1 MAKSTNKPFKVII
14 SRTDSL
20 GDVMLTLPMAGLIKK
35 FIPGAKV
42 VFLGKEYTKD
52 LVTCC
57 GNIDEFLSLEELR
70 KLKPKERPARLKSL
84 QANAILHVFPDKE
97 LAYMAKEAGIPIR
110 VGTSH
115 RIYHFLSCTH
125 LINFSRRKSDLHESQ
140 LNLKLLAGIGIE
152 QELSTREI
160 NSYSALTELHSK
172 DYPIST
178 KPARDKFNLIIHPR
192 SKGSARE
199 WSLENFTQL
208 IRLLPSETY
217 RIFIT
222 GTLQEGESMKAFI
235 DSNPSVVNLCGKLSL
250 KEFIALIDSCQGLV
264 AASTGPLH
272 IASALGKK
280 AIGIYAPMHPID
292 PGRWAPIGEHAE
304 YLVKQVDCSDCR
316 KSMNC
321 HCIREIKPETVFERV
336 RLAQAQ
342 ASGRV

>member
-1 MAKSTNKPFKVII
+1 MAKSMNKPFTVII

-20 GDVMLTLPMAGLIKK
+20 GDVMLTLPLAGIIKK
-35 FIPGAKV
+35 FIPGSRI

-70 KLKPKERPARLKSL
+70 KLKTKERPLRLKSL
-84 QANAILHVFPDKE
+84 NANAILHVFPDKE
-97 LAYMAKEAGIPIR
+97 LAAMAKEAGIPIR

-115 RIYHFLSCTH
+115 RIYHFLTCNH

-140 LNLKLLAGIGIE
+140 LNLKLLSGIGIE

-160 NSYSALTELHSK
+160 NAFSALTEVHSK
-172 DYPIST
+172 KYPASNLPT
-178 KPARDKFNLIIHPR
+178 RDKFNLIIHPR

-199 WSLENFTQL
+199 WGLDNFTKL
-208 IRLLPSETY
+208 IQLLPTETY
-217 RIFIT
+217 KIFIT

-235 DSNPSVVNLCGKLSL
+235 ESNPSVVNLCGKLSL

-292 PGRWAPIGEHAE
+292 PGRWAPIGEQAE

-316 KSMNC
+316 KSMDC
-321 HCIREIKPETVFERV
+321 HCIREIKPETVYDII
-336 RLAQAQ
+336 RLAQSK